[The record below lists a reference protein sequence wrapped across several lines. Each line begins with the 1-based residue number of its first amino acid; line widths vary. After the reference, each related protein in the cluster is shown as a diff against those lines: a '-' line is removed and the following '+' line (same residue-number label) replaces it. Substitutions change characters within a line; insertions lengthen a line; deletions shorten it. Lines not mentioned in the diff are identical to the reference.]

1 MIPNAVQ
8 PPSSIRQSFE
18 VGFVPALS
26 TQAMGIKERHE
37 RERESVRHAIL
48 AAARDL
54 FVAEGYERV
63 SMRKIAERIE
73 YSPAAIYG
81 YFPSKADIFFALA
94 EEGFRLLHDK
104 ACAAPACD
112 DPVETLRQR
121 LWAFYRFSREHPEHF
136 ALMFAD
142 RTVPRIRAHY
152 QQFHFLV
159 EMKRSCAAL
168 IERCAQAGAFP
179 GPLDPEGAFR
189 VMVTAIS
196 GVGMAALCN
205 RLGPGEDPDRLAHD
219 VIELLIGGL
228 RAGVPV
234 TFTPCVVP
242 GCDEAAGAAAPA
254 LQGTEASAMAGACH
268 VAGEAEARAAARPPG
283 AAPPPRPA

>member
-1 MIPNAVQ
+1 
-8 PPSSIRQSFE
+8 
-18 VGFVPALS
+18 
-26 TQAMGIKERHE
+26 MGIKERQE
-37 RERESVRHAIL
+37 RERETVRHAIL
-48 AAARDL
+48 TAARDL
-54 FVAEGYERV
+54 FIAEGYEHV

-94 EEGFRLLHDK
+94 EEGFRLLHEK
-104 ACAAPACD
+104 ACAAPASD

-136 ALMFAD
+136 ALMFVD

-152 QQFHFLV
+152 QQFQFLV

-168 IERCAQAGAFP
+168 IERCAEAGAFP
-179 GPLDPEGAFR
+179 GPLQPDAAFR
-189 VMVTAIS
+189 VMVAAVS
-196 GVGMAALCN
+196 GAGMAALCN

-228 RAGVPV
+228 RAGIPV
-234 TFTPCVVP
+234 TFTSCAAS
-242 GCDEAAGAAAPA
+242 GCCDETDAASAGRSEGAAATDHAEGAPA
-254 LQGTEASAMAGACH
+254 APPAG
-268 VAGEAEARAAARPPG
+268 VAAPSPG
-283 AAPPPRPA
+283 AALRGPAS